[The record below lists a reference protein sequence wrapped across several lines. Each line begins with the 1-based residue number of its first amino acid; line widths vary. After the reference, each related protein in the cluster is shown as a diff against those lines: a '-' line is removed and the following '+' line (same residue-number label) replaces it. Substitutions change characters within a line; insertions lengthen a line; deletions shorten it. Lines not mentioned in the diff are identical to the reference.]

1 MTLLM
6 REQEIREEAE
16 ERGIAKGIERGI
28 AQSRKEMVPE
38 MLKEGMDIRLIATVS
53 KLSEKE
59 ISDLKKAHTL

>member
-16 ERGIAKGIERGI
+16 ERDRTLN
-28 AQSRKEMVPE
+28 RTE
-38 MLKEGMDIRLIATVS
+38 MLKEGTEIGLIATVS

-59 ISDLKKAHTL
+59 ILDLQNAHAL